1 MGRPREFDIDEAID
15 IALDLF
21 WRNGYEKTSLSDLT
35 GALKISPP
43 SFYFAFGSKEQLFKK
58 ALDRYASVQIRHFEE
73 ALRQPTSL
81 GVATLLLKG
90 FADGYTDPAHP
101 GCLCINS
108 ASPCT
113 NGNDPIRQEIAKWR
127 SVLGRKLRKRFKEAK
142 AQKDLPADVNPEDL
156 AQYLLVVGS
165 GMALAAQSG
174 AGRKDLQ
181 KIAAIAL
188 NAWPH

>member
-81 GVATLLLKG
+81 GVATLL
-90 FADGYTDPAHP
+90 
-101 GCLCINS
+101 
-108 ASPCT
+108 
-113 NGNDPIRQEIAKWR
+113 R
-127 SVLGRKLRKRFKEAK
+127 
-142 AQKDLPADVNPEDL
+142 
-156 AQYLLVVGS
+156 
-165 GMALAAQSG
+165 
-174 AGRKDLQ
+174 
-181 KIAAIAL
+181 
-188 NAWPH
+188 